1 MTTDITLKR
10 LTGPAIEPYLTALAR
25 LRIEVFREFP
35 YLYNGSMA
43 YEEKYLRTY
52 SRSPES
58 LFVLALAGDAV
69 IGAATGVPMA
79 HETDEFKQPF
89 VARGFDPEKIFYFGE
104 SVLQQPWRGQGIG
117 VRFFEEREAYAREL
131 GRFELTAFCAVE
143 RPANHPRCPAGYTP
157 LDRFWAKRGYAKQ
170 PELVTTYNWQD
181 LDETSESPKPMV
193 FWLKKLAG

>member
-10 LTGPAIEPYLTALAR
+10 FTGPAIEPYLAGLAR
-25 LRIEVFREFP
+25 LRIQVFREFP

-52 SRSPES
+52 ARSPES

-79 HETDEFKQPF
+79 HETDEFRQPF
-89 VARGFDPEKIFYFGE
+89 VAHGLNPEKVFYFGE
-104 SVLQQPWRGQGIG
+104 SVLQKSFRGQGIG

-131 GRFELTAFCAVE
+131 DRFELTAFCAVE
-143 RPANHPRCPAGYTP
+143 RPANHPRRPAGYVP
-157 LDRFWAKRGYAKQ
+157 LDQFWARRGYSKH
-170 PELVTTYNWQD
+170 PELTTHFSWQE
-181 LDETSESPKPMV
+181 LDETTETPKPMV
-193 FWLKKLAG
+193 FWLKRLPR